1 MGNNLK
7 KLRELKGWT
16 HEVAAEA
23 MGISRGGFIKLERG
37 ERKLDEDSI
46 RVAADAFGVTR
57 EVVLAEQTPIRV
69 MGRIGAGG
77 TIEPDFEQ
85 VPPDG
90 LYTIDLPFAVP
101 DGIVGFE
108 IDGISMLPVYRPRDV
123 ILVWE
128 EQKRP
133 TYDFIGEE
141 AAVLTDRGMRA
152 LKEVQRGRSQNLYNL
167 HSHNAQLI
175 EDVRISWVG
184 EIYIVVKAKQIAS
197 AHRSNAVA
205 AQRQAERRA
214 RETEGMDELA
224 LTAPVSAK
232 PPQASSRKRKV
243 VKRK

>member
-7 KLRELKGWT
+7 KLREMKGWT
-16 HEVAAEA
+16 HDTAAEA
-23 MGISRGGFIKLERG
+23 MGMSRGGFIKLERG

-46 RVAADAFGVTR
+46 RLAADVFGVTR

-77 TIEPDFEQ
+77 TIEPDYEQ

-108 IDGISMLPVYRPRDV
+108 IDGVSMLPVYRPRDV

-133 TYDFIGEE
+133 TYDFLGEE
-141 AAVLTDRGMRA
+141 AAVLTDKGMRA
-152 LKEVQRGRSQNLYNL
+152 LKEIQRGRSQSLYNL

-197 AHRSNAVA
+197 AHRSNAISAQKQA
-205 AQRQAERRA
+205 ARRA
-214 RETEGMDELA
+214 RETEGMDELPLA
-224 LTAPVSAK
+224 PPTAKKKLAT
-232 PPQASSRKRKV
+232 KR
-243 VKRK
+243 RR